1 MRLYTGR
8 GDDGETDLFGGGRV
22 PKHHHRVTAYGSA
35 DEMNA
40 ALGLAAASC
49 EECDERLAA
58 ILDILQD
65 HAFVLGADLATPP
78 GGEHEDKVPRIKADD
93 VDAIESLI
101 DEVDGSNQP
110 LKTFIL
116 PGGCE
121 LAARLHLARG
131 IARRCEREVTA
142 LRENDTCGDAI
153 IIWINRISDLLFAMA
168 RAANRVRGIADRPWH
183 PPTD

>member
-8 GDDGETDLFGGGRV
+8 GDDGKTDLFGGGRV
-22 PKHHHRVTAYGSA
+22 PKHHHRVAAYGAA

-40 ALGLAAASC
+40 ALGLAVAAC
-49 EECDERLAA
+49 ETVDSRIAE
-58 ILDILQD
+58 ILEVLQD

-78 GGEHEDKVPRIKADD
+78 GGEHEDKIPRIKFED
-93 VDAIESLI
+93 VKSLELLI
-101 DEVDGSNQP
+101 DEVDDANEA
-110 LKTFIL
+110 LKTFVL

-142 LRENDTCGDAI
+142 LRETDSCGDAI
-153 IIWINRISDLLFAMA
+153 MIWINRISDLLFAMA
-168 RAANRVRGIADRPWH
+168 RAANRLRDIDDRPWY
-183 PPTD
+183 PPVD